1 MDDKVRVTLVD
12 GVEGFTA
19 NVGKHVL
26 AKTLVKYFLSKSVHK
41 NGEPANEYRI
51 RVDGEIIEPDTRFED
66 LDAEEGDQL
75 EIVKI

>member
-1 MDDKVRVTLVD
+1 LDDKVRVTLVD

-26 AKTLVKYFLSKSVHK
+26 AKTLVKYFLSKSLHK
-41 NGEPANEYRI
+41 NGEPADDYRI
-51 RVDGEIIEPDTRFED
+51 RVDGEIKDPDTRFEE